1 MASDGLRI
9 KDLFPDWTTD
19 AWNAFERLEAGRD
32 LKVTVGSWRAVTWE
46 AASGY
51 VWKRMTDYV
60 DELDVLA
67 PLFGAWTKY
76 RQLRQYADPT
86 QYGPDETLLLSL
98 REHTISASHR
108 PTLEVLIGEQVVKK
122 ISFEIVLAL
131 TMEAVVLEVRD
142 ARIREIVA
150 GRCRGK
156 GSVKCAGAT
165 LVEQSTRTIELP
177 GIALGAGIPIPA
189 PERPVAAT
197 RHTCRP
203 PG

>member
-1 MASDGLRI
+1 MASDRLRI
-9 KDLFPDWTTD
+9 KDLFPDWATD
-19 AWNAFERLEAGRD
+19 ARNAFERLEAGRE
-32 LKVTVGSWRAVTWE
+32 LKTTVGNWRAVPWE
-46 AASGY
+46 ATSGH
-51 VWKRMTDYV
+51 VWEYMKDYV
-60 DELDVLA
+60 DELDALTALV
-67 PLFGAWTKY
+67 GTWTKY

-86 QYGPDETLLLSL
+86 RYGPDETLLLSL

-122 ISFEIVLAL
+122 ISFEIVLSL

-156 GSVKCAGAT
+156 GSFKCASAT
-165 LVEQSTRTIELP
+165 LVEQSTRTVELL

-189 PERPVAAT
+189 PEGRP
-197 RHTCRP
+197 
-203 PG
+203 